1 MTGDTIRIGVV
12 GAGGNTQLR
21 HIPGFQTQ
29 EDVEMVSICNRTRE
43 SSQRIASKFGI
54 PRVYDTWKDL
64 IEADDIDA
72 VCIGTWPYLHA
83 PITIAALEAGKH
95 VLTEARM
102 ALNANEA
109 RAMLAA
115 SRKNPSL
122 VAQVVP
128 APLTFK
134 VDATIRRLLAE
145 DYVGSILAIE
155 LRGTQNTFAEQDSL
169 LHWRQDSSLSGYN
182 ILNLGIWYETL
193 MRWVGPA
200 RRIMAMTQVTVKK
213 RYDQNG
219 QLRIIEVPDH
229 VDVLCGMACGAQAH
243 IRVSA
248 VTGLADPGEVWI
260 FGSTGTL
267 KLELAHLGLYGG
279 KKGEDKLSEIIVPAE
294 EQAIWRVEE
303 EFINA
308 VRGKESV
315 RLTTFEDGVRYMD
328 FTEAVAR
335 SSENG
340 CAVNLPLNES

>member
-1 MTGDTIRIGVV
+1 MTDDMIRIGVV
-12 GAGGNTQLR
+12 GAGGNTRLR
-21 HIPGFQTQ
+21 HIPGFQAQ
-29 EDVEMVSICNRTRE
+29 ENVEIVSICNRTRE
-43 SSQRIASKFGI
+43 SSQRVASEFGI
-54 PRVYDTWKDL
+54 SRIYDTWKDL
-64 IEADDIDA
+64 VEADDIDA

-109 RAMLAA
+109 RTMLAA
-115 SRKNPSL
+115 SRKKPSL

-134 VDATIRRLLAE
+134 VDATIRRLLTE
-145 DYVGSILAIE
+145 GYVGNILAIE
-155 LRGTQNTFAEQDSL
+155 LRGTQNTFADSDSL

-200 RRIMAMTQVTVKK
+200 RRVTAMTKVAVEK
-213 RYDQNG
+213 RYDHNG

-229 VDVLCGMACGAQAH
+229 ADVLCDMECGALAH

-267 KLELAHLGLYGG
+267 KLELSHLALYGG
-279 KKGEDKLSEIIVPAE
+279 RKGEDKLSEIIVPVE
-294 EQAIWRVEE
+294 EQSVWRVEE

-308 VRGKESV
+308 IRGKERV

-328 FTEAVAR
+328 FTESVVR

-340 CAVNLPLNES
+340 YAVNLPLNES